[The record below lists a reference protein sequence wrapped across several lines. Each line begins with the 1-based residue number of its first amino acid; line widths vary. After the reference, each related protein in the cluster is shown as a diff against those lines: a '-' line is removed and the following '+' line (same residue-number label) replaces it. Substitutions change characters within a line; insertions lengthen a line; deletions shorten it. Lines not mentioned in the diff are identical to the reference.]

1 MTLSHGLNSTYFTL
15 QINTY
20 CITEQTKTVLLLS
33 DRVSANLEFIES
45 MHCCNTVSTD
55 CVISYT
61 LTDYRCTVTTRT
73 LHSQLSITQ
82 TQFTTIL
89 LQSVTA
95 QHTYQAPGAD
105 ATCVCRLCTTQCTW
119 SVCYQAL
126 GSSNNL
132 SPTKHNIH
140 TFHIATSN
148 QRHND
153 RWEFTERNRTITQM
167 HKKIEKTN

>member
-105 ATCVCRLCTTQCTW
+105 ATCVCRLCTTQCTVA
-119 SVCYQAL
+119 SVNSGQCA
-126 GSSNNL
+126 
-132 SPTKHNIH
+132 TKHLVPQTTCHLQNT
-140 TFHIATSN
+140 TFTHFTLLLATSGTMTDGN
-148 QRHND
+148 SRNG
-153 RWEFTERNRTITQM
+153 TEL
-167 HKKIEKTN
+167 